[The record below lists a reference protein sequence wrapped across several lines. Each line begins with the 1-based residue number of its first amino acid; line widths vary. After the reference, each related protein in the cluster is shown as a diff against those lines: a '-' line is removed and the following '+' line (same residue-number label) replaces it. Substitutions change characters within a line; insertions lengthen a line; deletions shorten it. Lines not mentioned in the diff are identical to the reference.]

1 MKIDVIC
8 SDPNHPV
15 HAALLEWAQRK
26 IIEGHACRVIN
37 NAAEID
43 SGDLLFLVSC
53 SQIVPAD
60 VRNRFGA
67 TLVLHASDLP
77 NGRGWSPH
85 IWEILKGNNQITLS
99 LLEAS
104 DRVDTGDI
112 WAKKTIAYQGHE
124 LLPEINALLF
134 KEELNLMDF
143 AIKNFGKVKKKKQ
156 VELIEQTYRKRTQA
170 DSQLDPDKTIA
181 EQFNLLRVVDN
192 SRYPAFFDLNGF
204 RYKITIEKMR

>member
-15 HAALLEWAQRK
+15 HATLLEWAQRK
-26 IIEGHACRVIN
+26 ISEGHACRVLN
-37 NAAEID
+37 NTSEID

-53 SQIVPAD
+53 SQIVP
-60 VRNRFGA
+60 VGIRSRFGA

-104 DRVDTGDI
+104 ERVDTGDI
-112 WAKKTIAYQGHE
+112 WAKKTFAYQGHE

-143 AIKNFGKVKKKKQ
+143 AIENFGKVKKTKQ
-156 VELIEQTYRKRTQA
+156 VELIEQTYRKRTLA
-170 DSQLDPDKTIA
+170 DSQLDPEKTIA
-181 EQFNLLRVVDN
+181 QQFNLLRVVDN
-192 SRYPAFFDLNGF
+192 LRYPAFFDLDGF